1 MLGYTSKKLEVSDS
15 FLGLKEV
22 LPEDISAQVEL
33 HAGER
38 SLERETSEEPRKE
51 PMKERIDFKH
61 LPGTVHPKSA

>member
-38 SLERETSEEPRKE
+38 SLEKLQKNPEKN
-51 PMKERIDFKH
+51 
-61 LPGTVHPKSA
+61 L